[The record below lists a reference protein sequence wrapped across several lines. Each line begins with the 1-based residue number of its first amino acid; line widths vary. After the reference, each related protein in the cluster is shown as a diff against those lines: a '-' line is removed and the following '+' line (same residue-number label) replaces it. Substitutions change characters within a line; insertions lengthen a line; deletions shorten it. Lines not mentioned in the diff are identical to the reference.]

1 MQNLILASSSIYRQ
15 RMLGKIIHDFQWV
28 KPNFEENHCIT
39 SSTGALAIDLA
50 KGKALSVAD
59 KDPIY
64 RQPGTTIIG
73 CDQICWLGPE
83 DSRKRGGN
91 EQTERKTDESVRIL
105 HKPGNLE
112 DAVDSLMACR
122 GKRVCYEC
130 GIHIISYPIETGS
143 PDRTQS
149 LSFSDA
155 YWLQFREFSEEEARR
170 YCELDEPYD
179 CAGAIKTESL
189 GIRLIAKHEGE
200 DPHTLQGLPLIKL
213 REALL
218 RLGLSLD

>member
-1 MQNLILASSSIYRQ
+1 
-15 RMLGKIIHDFQWV
+15 
-28 KPNFEENHCIT
+28 
-39 SSTGALAIDLA
+39 
-50 KGKALSVAD
+50 
-59 KDPIY
+59 
-64 RQPGTTIIG
+64 
-73 CDQICWLGPE
+73 
-83 DSRKRGGN
+83 
-91 EQTERKTDESVRIL
+91 
-105 HKPGNLE
+105 
-112 DAVDSLMACR
+112 
-122 GKRVCYEC
+122 CYEC
-130 GIHIISYPIETGS
+130 GVHILSYPIEKGLPARTE
-143 PDRTQS
+143 PTHEATQS